1 MFGVKQTSAEST
13 GSTALQRD
21 PFERVDRESVFS
33 WLAPKSRR
41 GSGPICSSIRI
52 HRASKIQAP
61 PAHRVTALD
70 RGQNMSESTPS
81 MIPST
86 YLGYIAD
93 EDDRQPEASSQKM

>member
-1 MFGVKQTSAEST
+1 MFGVKQTGAEST
-13 GSTALQRD
+13 GSTALEREA
-21 PFERVDRESVFS
+21 FEGVGREIVFS

-41 GSGPICSSIRI
+41 GSEPICSFIRF

-86 YLGYIAD
+86 YLGYIVD
-93 EDDRQPEASSQKM
+93 EDDRQRPAARKCE

>member
-1 MFGVKQTSAEST
+1 VFAVKQTSADST
-13 GSTALQRD
+13 GCRALRRKA
-21 PFERVDRESVFS
+21 FEGVDREVVMSGS
-33 WLAPKSRR
+33 PSKSRR
-41 GSGPICSSIRI
+41 GSGPICSFIRF

-86 YLGYIAD
+86 YLG
-93 EDDRQPEASSQKM
+93 